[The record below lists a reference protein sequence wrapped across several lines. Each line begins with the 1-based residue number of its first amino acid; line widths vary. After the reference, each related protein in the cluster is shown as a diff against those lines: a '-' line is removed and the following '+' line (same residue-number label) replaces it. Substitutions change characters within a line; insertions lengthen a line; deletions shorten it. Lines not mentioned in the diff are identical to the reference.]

1 MNAIERFARPR
12 LNSPRLPASLC
23 PALGFAILLC
33 LPIFGLTAVQDGART
48 LSVMKLPLRFEP
60 VEIQADDQVAFLAR
74 GPGYAARLTATAV
87 SLRLHEPGRV
97 GAQTGLPASRRES
110 RDFQPG
116 TNAVLR
122 LGLAGANPAVR
133 MLGMNQLDG
142 RVNYFRGHD
151 PANWRRNVP
160 VFGKVR
166 CADIYPGIDV
176 IYYGTSQEQLEY
188 DFIVAPGASPDV
200 IALTVEGA
208 EPAGVLPQGDLL
220 LDAADSQVRLR
231 KPVIYQVKAGR
242 RVEVTG
248 GYEIIS
254 PETASLRGEPES
266 DRTPTTIKF
275 HIAAYDPT
283 LPLVI
288 DPILDYATYLGGTG
302 HDSARAIAVDAAG
315 NAYIAGVTAST
326 DFPTADPLDGSLNDN
341 DAFVMKLNADG
352 SGIVYAT
359 YFGGS
364 SSDSASGIAVDT
376 SGSVYL
382 TGDTWSGLDFPLVN
396 PIQPNHK
403 FGGTDAFVAKLN
415 PEGNA
420 IVYSTFL
427 GGNGNDAGRGIAVDE
442 IGQVGVTG
450 VTSSTDFPTTASSIQ
465 ETLAGAYDVFA
476 TKLSADGS
484 NIVYSTYLGGSGD
497 EFSYELPKIVID
509 PAGHA
514 FVTGVSGSTNFP
526 TTTGAVQPHFG
537 GGANDLFVS
546 KISLDGSALVYSTHL
561 GGADWDAGSGS
572 IALDAE
578 GCAYVVT
585 SSASSDFPLV
595 PAPVSHTPYYPELL
609 TRDGSVCLVK
619 LSPDGSSLR
628 YAARLPGSYYPSGL
642 AVDAGG
648 HAWVV
653 DSFPPPAVGWQ
664 FPSVNPIQAAHGGGA
679 LDAILLKVSPDADAL
694 LFASFLGG
702 SGSDSARAVATG
714 PEGSVYVIGET
725 TSTNLPTADA
735 LQPSFAG
742 TADAF
747 VLKLSDPDTMP
758 PALLAAGNYGDGSVV
773 ILDFSEAL
781 DPASATN
788 VANYALDHGV
798 TISSASM
805 GIHSRTVRLETS
817 GLTPGTNYTLSV
829 SNVFDRAPVPNAI
842 APETSIN
849 FTAMTLYRGFLRQ
862 ENYSGIEPS
871 GSLQAFT
878 NHAKFPDMPDQT
890 TVIHDFEIAPNA
902 YYQDGLRLS
911 GWLLPP
917 VTGEYTFHLCNIS
930 EAALYLSRNESP
942 LNTFRVAFEIY
953 GPGPDGESGRS
964 WNHSTPGW
972 NGDPPPNVSLPI
984 HLEAGRAYYVEVRST
999 CSAANVLGVAWQMP
1013 GQPPPRDGDPPIPGV
1028 YLALLGDP
1036 TSATLTITQQPTSV
1050 TAAEGQSAG
1059 FSVKATASEPKLF
1072 YQWRKNGLDIPGA
1085 NTSSLFLP
1093 ELSLGDD
1100 GSAFDCVV
1108 TVPGASA
1115 TTQAATLTVTPDQ
1128 TAPSLLSAEGNVSNG
1143 HLTLIF
1149 SEPILFEDAINTT
1162 NFTLSGGLTVSNAV
1176 LLSDRKTV
1184 VLTTSPQSPGTSY
1197 TVEVSSIRDR
1207 SAAGNATGPGVSAS
1221 FFGWVDEEFIGP
1233 FPSWANVKEVY
1244 GAVGDGVADD
1254 TDALQQA
1261 LDEVATP
1268 GYAAVVYFPA
1278 GTYRITRT
1286 LQFTAR
1292 LSASLIGEDPTTTTI
1307 KWDGPADG
1315 EMMFANG
1322 VAYSRWSR
1330 LTWDG
1335 SGTALIAVRHGHTGG
1350 FHPQVTQNQ
1359 HTDEIFRDMG
1369 AGLLVDPVNGGD
1381 THLILRCHFLRCW
1394 IQGIAVHSYNA
1405 IDWHIWDSVFEDC
1418 KYGLQSYVGN
1428 FHVYRSLFLRSTE
1441 ADIRAGLYYTGIRD
1455 NLSIG
1460 SKVFVENLHLG
1471 QPGILQ
1477 GNTVLGALDPTV
1489 VRWVPGNGVLLLD
1502 NTFVTDAAS
1511 PGAPVVNVENNLV
1524 SMGNTYTVTNPIA
1537 AGGRNTQME
1546 DRTVSPDSFNPPP
1559 IMIPRFLPKSS
1570 SPVIEVP
1577 VGANA
1582 VTIQQA
1588 IDAAVALNGQRPIV
1602 HLPAGR
1608 YELDRTLT
1616 IAADSDLQLVGDGFA
1631 NYATTLVGPN
1641 LPGVPVIFLA
1651 GPSRATLLDFHVLGT
1666 GAGWPRALAS
1676 GIVVENCDQPGARV
1690 FLEQVISSFSLT
1702 NNLVVNRLDHTDVSG
1717 HDFNH
1722 GAARGVSLR
1731 VIGGAGQASGETM
1744 PGRVA
1749 MFGGGTGEGQ
1759 SVYSVEQ
1766 GGRLLVQDCWY
1777 EGEGTSFVRLS
1788 DFGTFTL
1795 NNARIAAADVG
1806 GHGGA
1811 GDGILEINDFRG
1823 SVSLINNWYW
1833 QTSTR
1838 ISGDGA
1844 GTELLVLG
1852 SYGEPNLT
1860 QPVPPTYLVNESP
1873 NARVEHWFS
1882 ESNYRQIPHATEP
1895 DPVFLRKMLEQVRTE
1910 KPRRLVTLPSG
1921 VTDVRVFRVSIESC
1935 KYGMILSGSN
1945 APPELPPLPTQY
1957 GDEGSLLLVTNIV
1970 TGPDAPYGLY
1980 AFTFGAATPAGMT
1993 MDPDSGVIQWT
2004 PTEAQGPST
2013 HEIPVIVTAHSSPL
2027 LKATNL
2033 VTVIIREVNQPP
2045 SLLQDRQLLG
2055 SDIGAPPYPGSTTN
2069 HADGSIEVAA
2079 SGPGTSVGDDF
2090 HFSHEQV
2097 TGDFDV
2103 GVEISSMEGGMA
2115 GASAGLMARVSLDF
2129 DSPFIQLTMNPPG
2142 GYAWWPAYRLVP
2154 GAGPVLWQ
2162 GNAGDGGRYPTW
2174 LRLQRQGQ
2182 TFRALVKY
2190 EDTDWQLVNE
2200 LVLPTPFPDRL
2211 YLGLCTWS
2219 WAAGQYPG
2227 EPPPQV
2233 LATYRD
2239 YRNYPT
2245 QLSNALVDRTVN
2257 EGEAIVFQALAR
2269 DPDVPSVLTF
2279 TLDPGAPDG
2288 AGIDPVTGVFTWM
2301 PSEAQGPGSYP
2312 ITVRVTDNGEPPLT
2326 DERTFTV
2333 MVNEVNSAP
2342 TFGAVAGSTV
2352 DEGQLFEFTPPVSDS
2367 DLPPNIMAFELLT
2380 APDGATIESVTGT
2393 IRWTP
2398 GEADGPGS
2406 HLFTLRV
2413 TDDGEPRLGATNA
2426 FTLAVAEVNLAP
2438 LMAAIP
2444 DASVNEGDLLAF
2456 EAAATDADLPAQT
2469 LTFALGPGAPG
2480 GASISPSG
2488 QFQWTPS
2495 EAQGPGVYPIT
2506 VHVRDNGEP
2515 LLSDAR
2521 TFTVTVAE
2529 VNAPPVLTALGPRNV
2544 NEHELLTFTV
2554 SANDSNDI
2562 PLNAVQL
2569 SASNLPAGAAFD
2581 PLTGAFAWTPGESQN
2596 GEHTVTFT
2604 ATDDGTPPLV
2614 VSEAV
2619 VLTVNEVNE
2628 APVLAALADYT
2639 VNPGQ
2644 IVNFQVAAADAD
2656 LPTNKLSFRLVGSPE
2671 GAAIDPADGWF
2682 HWRPSIALADTTNV
2696 IQVEVQDDGVPLLH
2710 DLRSF
2715 QVIVNPLEPV
2725 WLTPL
2730 TFSNASF
2737 QFWVSGSF
2745 GPDYVVMVS
2754 SNLIHWSDLFTNLSP
2769 ATPFLFNDSA
2779 AASFTNRLYRVRLS
2793 P

>member
-1 MNAIERFARPR
+1 MNAIERFARPQF
-12 LNSPRLPASLC
+12 NSPQLPASLC
-23 PALGFAILLC
+23 PALGFAILLS

-74 GPGYAARLTATAV
+74 GPRYAAQLTATGL
-87 SLRLHEPGRV
+87 SLRLPGPGRA
-97 GAQTGLPASRRES
+97 GAQPRSPASHQENPAC
-110 RDFQPG
+110 QPG
-116 TNAVLR
+116 ANTVLR
-122 LGLAGANPAVR
+122 LTLAGANPAAR
-133 MLGMNQLDG
+133 LIGMNQLDG

-220 LDAADSQVRLR
+220 LDAAGSQVRLR

-427 GGNGNDAGRGIAVDE
+427 GGNGSDAGRGIAVDAL
-442 IGQVGVTG
+442 GQACVAGL
-450 VTSSTDFPTTASSIQ
+450 TSSTDFTVTTGSIQ
-465 ETLAGAYDVFA
+465 ETLAGAFDVFV
-476 TKLSADGS
+476 TKFSADGS
-484 NIVYSTYLGGSGD
+484 SHVYSTYLGGSGD
-497 EFSYELPKIVID
+497 EFSYEMPKIAVD
-509 PAGHA
+509 SAGHA

-526 TTTGAVQPHFG
+526 TTTGAVQPQFG

-546 KISLDGSALVYSTHL
+546 KLSPNGTALVYSTYL

-578 GCAYVVT
+578 GCAYVLT
-585 SSASSDFPLV
+585 SSASADFPLV

-609 TRDGSVCLVK
+609 TRDGLVCLVK

-805 GIHSRTVRLETS
+805 GINSRTVRLETT
-817 GLTPGTNYTLSV
+817 GLTPGTGYTLSA
-829 SNVFDRAPVPNAI
+829 SNVADHAPVPNAI
-842 APETSIN
+842 APDTAFA
-849 FTAMTLYRGFLRQ
+849 FTALNLYRGFLRQ
-862 ENYSGIEPS
+862 ENYSGIEPF
-871 GSLQAFT
+871 GNLQAFT
-878 NHAKFPDMPDQT
+878 NHAKFPDAPDQT

-902 YYQDGLRLS
+902 YYQDGIRLS

-917 VTGEYTFHLCNIS
+917 ATGEYTFHLCNIS
-930 EAALYLSRNESP
+930 QAALFLSRNESP
-942 LNTFRVAFEIY
+942 FNTFRVAFEIY
-953 GPGPDGESGRS
+953 GPSLVGEWGRS
-964 WNHSTPGW
+964 WDHDTPGW
-972 NGDPPPNVSLPI
+972 NVEPQPNISLPI

-1013 GQPPPRDGDPPIPGV
+1013 GQSPLRDGDPPIPGA
-1028 YLALLGDP
+1028 YLALLADP
-1036 TSATLTITQQPTSV
+1036 TSAALTITQHPASV
-1050 TAAEGQSAG
+1050 TAAEGQSAA
-1059 FSVKATASEPKLF
+1059 FTVKATGSQSKLF
-1072 YQWRKNGLDIPGA
+1072 YQWRRNGINIPSA
-1085 NTSSLFLP
+1085 NASSLFLS
-1093 ELSLGDD
+1093 ELLLNDD
-1100 GSAFDCVV
+1100 GSVFDCVV
-1108 TVPGASA
+1108 TVPGATVTS
-1115 TTQAATLTVTPDQ
+1115 QSATLTVTNDL
-1128 TAPSLLSAEGNVSNG
+1128 TAPALVSAEGNVSNG
-1143 HLTLIF
+1143 HLTLTF
-1149 SEPILFEDAINTT
+1149 SEPIRLEDAT
-1162 NFTLSGGLTVSNAV
+1162 NATNYILSGGLIVSNAV
-1176 LLSDRKTV
+1176 LLADRKTV
-1184 VLTTSPQSPGTSY
+1184 VLTTSSQTPGDSY
-1197 TVEVSSIRDR
+1197 TVAVSGIRDR

-1221 FFGWVDEEFIGP
+1221 FFGWLDEVFVGP
-1233 FPSWANVKEVY
+1233 FASWANVKEVY
-1244 GAVGDGVADD
+1244 GAVGDGIADD

-1261 LDEVATP
+1261 LNEVATP
-1268 GYAAVVYFPA
+1268 GHAAIVYLPA

-1286 LQFTAR
+1286 LDFVAR
-1292 LSASLIGEDPTTTTI
+1292 LSASLIGEDPLTTII

-1315 EMMFANG
+1315 EMMVANG

-1335 SGTALIAVRHGHTGG
+1335 TGTASTAVRHGYAGVG
-1350 FHPQVTQNQ
+1350 PQVTQNQ
-1359 HTDEIFRDMG
+1359 HTDEIFRDLG
-1369 AGLLVDPVNGGD
+1369 AGLVVDPVNGGD
-1381 THLILRCHFLRCW
+1381 THLILRCRFLRCS
-1394 IQGIAVHSYNA
+1394 IQGIAVSSYNA

-1460 SKVFVENLHLG
+1460 SKKFVENLHLG

-1502 NTFVTDAAS
+1502 NTFVTDTAS
-1511 PGAPVVNVENNLV
+1511 PGSPVVNVANNLV
-1524 SMGNTYTVTNPIA
+1524 SVGNTYTASNPIA
-1537 AGGRNTQME
+1537 TGGRNVQME
-1546 DRTVSPDSFNPPP
+1546 DRIVSPDSFGPPP
-1559 IMIPRFLPKSS
+1559 VMISRFLPKSS
-1570 SPVIEVP
+1570 SPVIEVSA
-1577 VGANA
+1577 GANA
-1582 VTIQQA
+1582 AAIQQA
-1588 IDAAVALNGQRPIV
+1588 IDDAATLNGQRPIV

-1608 YELDRTLT
+1608 YELDRTLVIPPNT
-1616 IAADSDLQLVGDGFA
+1616 DLQLVGDGFA

-1641 LPGVPVIFLA
+1641 SPGEPIIFLA
-1651 GPSRATLLDFHVLGT
+1651 GPSRATLRDFHVLGT

-1676 GIVVENCDQPGARV
+1676 GIVVENSDQPGARV
-1690 FLEQVISSFSLT
+1690 FLEQVIGSFSLI

-1717 HDFNH
+1717 HDFVH

-1806 GHGGA
+1806 HGGA
-1811 GDGILEINDFRG
+1811 GDGLLELDDFRG

-1838 ISGDGA
+1838 ISGDSSD
-1844 GTELLVLG
+1844 TDLLLLG

-1860 QPVPPTYLVNESP
+1860 QPVPPSYLINESP

-1882 ESNYRQIPHATEP
+1882 ESNGRQIPHATEP
-1895 DPVFLRKMLEQVRTE
+1895 DPVFLRRMLEQVRTE
-1910 KPRRLVTLPSG
+1910 KPRRLISLPQG
-1921 VTDVRVFRVSIESC
+1921 VTDVRIYRVSIESC
-1935 KYGMILSGSN
+1935 KYSMILSGSN
-1945 APPELPPLPTQY
+1945 APPELPPIPIQY
-1957 GDEGSLLLVTNIV
+1957 GDEGSLLLVTNVV

-1993 MDPDSGVIQWT
+1993 MDPDSGVIGWT

-2013 HEIPVIVTAHSSPL
+2013 NEIQVIVTAHSSPL
-2027 LKATNL
+2027 LKATNA
-2033 VTVIIREVNQPP
+2033 VTVVIRETNQPP
-2045 SLLQDRQLLG
+2045 TLLPDREFVG
-2055 SDIGAPPYPGSTTN
+2055 TDIGHPPYPGWT
-2069 HADGSIEVAA
+2069 AADPDGSIEVTA
-2079 SGPGTSVGDDF
+2079 SGPGTYVNDEF

-2097 TGDFDV
+2097 EGDFDV
-2103 GVEISSMEGGMA
+2103 GVQISNMEGGTT
-2115 GASAGLMARVSLDF
+2115 GASAGLMARVSLDAE
-2129 DSPFIQLTMNPPG
+2129 SPFVQFTMNPPG
-2142 GYAWWPAYRLVP
+2142 GYAWYPAYRLVRG
-2154 GAGPVLWQ
+2154 GAPQLWH
-2162 GNAGDGGRYPTW
+2162 GSAGGGGRYPTW

-2190 EDTDWQLVNE
+2190 EDTDWYQVD
-2200 LVLPTPFPDRL
+2200 VLPLPSPFPDRL

-2245 QLSNALVDRTVN
+2245 QLPNAITNRTGN
-2257 EGEAIVFQALAR
+2257 EGEAIMFQALAR
-2269 DPDVPSVLTF
+2269 DSDVPSVLTF
-2279 TLDPGAPDG
+2279 SLDAGAPDG
-2288 AGIDPVTGVFTWM
+2288 ASIDPVTGVFTWT
-2301 PSEAQGPGSYP
+2301 PTEVQGPGSYP
-2312 ITVRVTDNGEPPLT
+2312 ITVRVTDNGEPPLS
-2326 DERTFTV
+2326 DALTFTV
-2333 MVNEVNSAP
+2333 TVNEVNAAP
-2342 TFGAVAGSTV
+2342 TFGVIPGQAV
-2352 DEGQLFEFTPPVSDS
+2352 DEAQLFEFTPMVSDS
-2367 DLPPNIMAFELLT
+2367 DLPPNTLAFELLT
-2380 APDGATIESVTGT
+2380 APDGATIESATGT

-2398 GEADGPGS
+2398 GETEGPGN
-2406 HLFTLRV
+2406 HLFTLKV
-2413 TDDGEPRLGATNA
+2413 TDDGEPPLSATNS

-2438 LMAAIP
+2438 TLAAIP
-2444 DASVNEGDLLAF
+2444 DANVNEGELLAF
-2456 EAAATDADLPAQT
+2456 AAVATDADLPAQS
-2469 LTFALGPGAPG
+2469 LTFTLNPDAPAGAT
-2480 GASISPSG
+2480 ISPSG
-2488 QFQWTPS
+2488 QFQWTPG

-2506 VHVRDNGEP
+2506 IRVTDNGEP
-2515 LLSDAR
+2515 PLNDAR
-2521 TFTVTVAE
+2521 TFTTTVAE
-2529 VNAPPVLTALGPRNV
+2529 VNAPPVLTALGPRSV
-2544 NEHELLTFTV
+2544 DEHVLLAFTV
-2554 SANDSNDI
+2554 SANDSNDV
-2562 PLNAVQL
+2562 PPNAVQL
-2569 SASNLPAGAAFD
+2569 SASNLPAGATFD
-2581 PLTGAFAWTPGESQN
+2581 PLTGAFVWTPGESQD

-2604 ATDDGTPPLV
+2604 ATDDGRPPV
-2614 VSEAV
+2614 AVSAAV
-2619 VLTVNEVNE
+2619 VLTVNEVNV
-2628 APVLAALADYT
+2628 APVLGALADYA

-2644 IVNFQVAAADAD
+2644 VVSFQAMALDAD
-2656 LPTNKLSFRLVGSPE
+2656 LPTNKLTFRLVGSPHD
-2671 GAAIDPADGWF
+2671 AAIDASDGWF

-2696 IQVEVQDDGVPLLH
+2696 MQVEVQDDGVPLLH

-2737 QFWVSGSF
+2737 QFRVSGSF

-2769 ATPFLFNDSA
+2769 ATPFLFNDEA
-2779 AASFTNRLYRVRLS
+2779 AGVFSNRLYRVRLS